1 MRSCPGPGD
10 LGLRELADAERR
22 GPNQAELDAASDTE
36 CAREIDQ
43 ARDDWDRERGL
54 LDDEDCDA

>member
-10 LGLRELADAERR
+10 LGLAEQYRAERR
-22 GPNQAELDAASDTE
+22 GPNQAELDETSDSE
-36 CAREIDQ
+36 CEREVDE

-54 LDDEDCDA
+54 LNDDNEEN